1 MDRKVRIT
9 LFLLGSTSVALL
21 VLGSGVVATGFT
33 HATGNVMP
41 KEAILKNI
49 PVPDNC
55 IILSSGELECHD
67 SLTQSMSIS
76 IINESSI

>member
-9 LFLLGSTSVALL
+9 LILLGSTSIALF
-21 VLGSGVVATGFT
+21 VLGSGIVATGFT
-33 HATGNVMP
+33 HVGNVMY
-41 KEAILKNI
+41 KEATLKNI
-49 PVPDNC
+49 SVPDNC

-76 IINESSI
+76 IINESGI

>member
-1 MDRKVRIT
+1 MDRKVQIT
-9 LFLLGSTSVALL
+9 LILLGSTSVALL

-33 HATGNVMP
+33 HTGNVMS
-41 KEAILKNI
+41 KEVSLKSI

-76 IINESSI
+76 IINESGI